1 MDTSIKTQNG
11 FLYDNYTFSRLLFI
25 YESKS
30 QKWSFRHFHERVY
43 CWLYRA
49 LLGLKSISPHYNK
62 HVDVRAMG
70 LRLGSD
76 YKEVVSNSIS
86 FKKTVKL
93 KRFTGLNKLC
103 TKVEVADQCPF
114 VYLKA
119 WIWQHCLWGDYV
131 KKVVKY
137 LSCRLVCVNFQ
148 KNNLEIK
155 V

>member
-11 FLYDNYTFSRLLFI
+11 FLYDIYTFSRLLYM

-30 QKWSFRHFHERVY
+30 QKWRSFRHFHERVY

-49 LLGLKSISPHYNK
+49 LLDLKSILPHYNK

-76 YKEVVSNSIS
+76 YKEVVSNFIS

-103 TKVEVADQCPF
+103 TKVADQCPF

-137 LSCRLVCVNFQ
+137 LSCRFVCVNFQ